1 MFKEANLLLLMVFFN
16 IVIQVLVAELIA
28 LLVLAILRQ
37 LLLHCVVGEMDAS
50 VVERKRVLAGRR
62 ADISFLVPVSLDH
75 SVD

>member
-1 MFKEANLLLLMVFFN
+1 MFKEVNLLLLMVFFN
-16 IVIQVLVAELIA
+16 IFIQVLVAELIA

-50 VVERKRVLAGRR
+50 VVEGKRVLAGRR
-62 ADISFLVPVSLDH
+62 ADVAFLVPVSLDH